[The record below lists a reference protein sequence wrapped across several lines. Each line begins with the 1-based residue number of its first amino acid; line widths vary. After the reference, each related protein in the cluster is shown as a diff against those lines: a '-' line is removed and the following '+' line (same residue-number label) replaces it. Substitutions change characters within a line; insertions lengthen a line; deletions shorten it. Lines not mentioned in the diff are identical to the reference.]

1 MMPKSTRHV
10 FALALFAGL
19 VVWLVLRARTAS
31 AKTGSNALNPDLD
44 LLMRQSYQPG
54 TVDKL
59 NIDDLPPPALDYR
72 GVN

>member
-1 MMPKSTRHV
+1 MTKGTRHI

-31 AKTGSNALNPDLD
+31 AKTGSNALSSDLD
-44 LLMRQSYQPG
+44 RLMRASYQPG
-54 TVDKL
+54 TIDKL
-59 NIDDLPPPALDYR
+59 SIDDLPPPSLDYR